1 MAAQSQVAGPPTLL
15 QAEKRTRRNA
25 ISHVGRSRSIQIGL
39 VILIVLAVLSISAP
53 ILVDVSP
60 TKMQPTAI
68 LVAPSSDHLFGTD
81 DFGRDLFSRVLYG
94 GRISILVGF
103 LVSLLTTI
111 TGIVFGTLA
120 GFYRS
125 LDNII
130 MRVMDILMSFPS
142 ILLAIGIMA
151 ILGPQLINVIVAL
164 AIAFTPRSARL
175 VRGEM
180 LHLREQDFI
189 QAAQALGASD
199 FRLIIRHAVPNSLT
213 PLIIQQTFILAL
225 AVIAEATLSFL
236 GVGVP
241 PSVPTLGG
249 ILADSRQFLQVA
261 PWMSIFPGLFIS
273 LLVLGINLF
282 GDGLRDILDPH
293 LSSSG

>member
-1 MAAQSQVAGPPTLL
+1 MAAQSQAVSPPTLL
-15 QAEKRTRRNA
+15 LEEKRTRRKV
-25 ISHVGRSRSIQIGL
+25 ISHIGRSRSIQIGL
-39 VILIVLAVLSISAP
+39 AILFVLVLLSICAP

-68 LVAPSSDHLFGTD
+68 LVAPSSEHPFGTD

-94 GRISILVGF
+94 GRISILVGL
-103 LVSLLTTI
+103 LVSLFTTI

-151 ILGPQLINVIVAL
+151 ILGPQLINVVVAL
-164 AIAFTPRSARL
+164 SIAFTPRSARL

-199 FRLIIRHAVPNSLT
+199 FRLIMRHAVPNSLT

-293 LSSSG
+293 LASSG